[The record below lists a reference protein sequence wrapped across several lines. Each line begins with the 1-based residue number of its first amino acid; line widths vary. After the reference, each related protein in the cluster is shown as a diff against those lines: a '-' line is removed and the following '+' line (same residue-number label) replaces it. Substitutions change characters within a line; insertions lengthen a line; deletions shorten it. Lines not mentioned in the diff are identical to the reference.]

1 MATKYSN
8 IGKIFFQDIFQDNP
22 FNGYVIFY
30 VKRENKMEKFNYVKA
45 SEINSFLDTLEINS
59 NLDYYFTI
67 NTFKNPKGKTEPN
80 NRKTNLFGYNGIV
93 IDLDCH
99 DSRKLIEKD
108 FVDIVELIDTGTN
121 KYHLPS
127 YNYIIRTGRGIH
139 IYYLFKPCSYALGFL
154 VDMSKEI
161 LIEFYKELVYKMPQF
176 HVDSGASRRASGIYR
191 MPYTINQSINKESMI
206 IRWDILEKKDINDFL
221 DILSATKFRKFI
233 DFPQPEQY
241 SKIIEEKPNITRCEK
256 VLKEV
261 GKYQQDK
268 ILSNT
273 EHENRNRTCF
283 VYSSFLL
290 HLHSLEETL
299 EKMKIFNSKYHYPLS
314 HERVKQIVFY
324 CYENHINKEKTK
336 FLYMKNK
343 TILELLEIE
352 SGEYDII
359 YTEDFIYRN
368 LYDLEREKRKE
379 KQRDK
384 KRKLKRVKHLLSKD
398 MTYKEIAQKV
408 EVSISTV
415 SRIAKNS
422 DIKRQNLQKEKP
434 WEPLGISRATYY
446 RKYK

>member
-1 MATKYSN
+1 MAKYSN
-8 IGKIFFQDIFQDNP
+8 IGKLFFQDIFQNNP
-22 FNGYVIFY
+22 FNGYVIIY

-45 SEINSFLDTLEINS
+45 SDISSFLDNLEINP

-80 NRKTNLFGYNGIV
+80 NRKTNLFAYNGVV

-99 DSRKLIEKD
+99 DARKLIEKD
-108 FVDIVELIDTGTN
+108 FDDIVELIDKGTN

-127 YNYIIRTGRGIH
+127 YNYIVKTGRGIH
-139 IYYLFKPCSYALGFL
+139 IYYLFKPCASALGFL
-154 VDMSKEI
+154 VDMAKEI

-176 HVDSGASRRASGIYR
+176 NVDAGASRRASGIYR
-191 MPYTINQSINKESMI
+191 MPYTINQVIKKEATI
-206 IRWDILEKKDINDFL
+206 VRWDNLVKKDINVFL
-221 DILSATKFRKFI
+221 DIVSATKFRKFV
-233 DFPQPEQY
+233 DFPHLEQQP
-241 SKIIEEKPNITRCEK
+241 KIIEEKPNIARCEK

-261 GKYQQDK
+261 SKYQYDK
-268 ILSNT
+268 IISNS

-283 VYSSFLL
+283 IYASFLL
-290 HLHSLEETL
+290 HLYSLEETL
-299 EKMKIFNSKYHYPLS
+299 EKMKIFNGKYHYPLS
-314 HERVKQIVFY
+314 QERIKQIVFY
-324 CYENHINKEKTK
+324 CYENHISKDKTK

-359 YTEDFIYRN
+359 YTEDFVYRN
-368 LYDLEREKRKE
+368 LYELEREKRKE

-384 KRKLKRVKHLLSKD
+384 RRKIKRIKQLLSKD
-398 MTYKEIAQKV
+398 MTYKEISQKV
-408 EVSISTV
+408 GVSISTV
-415 SRIAKNS
+415 SRISKSS

-434 WEPLGISRATYY
+434 WEALGISRATYY